1 MKGIYRK
8 GEARKQL
15 REKKKGLVWGQ
26 DTFFRG
32 RGTAGVLSCKL
43 LLFLWEMER
52 AHKTAQAIQ
61 MKQGS
66 LCLWTSG
73 FKVSCLFGYAFVLNL
88 AVGRIHLR
96 HSFAVHLKPPQH
108 C

>member
-52 AHKTAQAIQ
+52 AHKTGYVLDDDQKIPDYLIKVTFPVKVEIGMSLGIKSKLDIMDLSTSDAI
-61 MKQGS
+61 MG
-66 LCLWTSG
+66 L
-73 FKVSCLFGYAFVLNL
+73 
-88 AVGRIHLR
+88 
-96 HSFAVHLKPPQH
+96 
-108 C
+108 